1 MLQYTKKLEEKK
13 KRSLTSLFGH
23 LVFFHSGPYFKESL
37 HTFVVGHWS
46 VSRQVTTR
54 LLSVT
59 NDENVLL
66 LEDVPSQCSSANPL
80 PVEAYS
86 WLVKH
91 MSKEGDAVVDVGSNT
106 GYVMMAALKEGRNS
120 VGLSTASQ
128 HEQQTLKTRISTLLA
143 TEIQNVNL

>member
-1 MLQYTKKLEEKK
+1 M
-13 KRSLTSLFGH
+13 
-23 LVFFHSGPYFKESL
+23 
-37 HTFVVGHWS
+37 
-46 VSRQVTTR
+46 SRQVTTR

-106 GYVMMAALKEGRNS
+106 GYVMVAALKEGRNS

-143 TEIQNVNL
+143 TEIQNVNV